1 MMVTCA
7 LSCRVPTFASLVAR
21 SIVGRGVA
29 IVHYDQ
35 GGMPGNACKRRGQR
49 GLVVKKLEAMYI
61 EQDGEC

>member
-21 SIVGRGVA
+21 SIVGREVA
-29 IVHYDQ
+29 IVDYDQ
-35 GGMPGNACKRRGQR
+35 GGMPDVACKRGEQR
-49 GLVVKKLEAMYI
+49 GLVVKKLEAVYI